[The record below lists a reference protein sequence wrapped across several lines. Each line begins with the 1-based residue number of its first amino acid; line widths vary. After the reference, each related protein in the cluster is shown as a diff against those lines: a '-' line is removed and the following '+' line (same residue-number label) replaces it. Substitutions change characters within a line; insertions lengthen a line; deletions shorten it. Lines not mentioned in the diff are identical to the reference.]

1 MNPNPVNPSVEDIV
15 AGYNARI
22 ASLTQQL
29 VLAEAQV
36 KALERRLAELDE
48 QSTEEDA

>member
-1 MNPNPVNPSVEDIV
+1 MNSDIVNPSVEDIV

-29 VLAEAQV
+29 VLAEARGA
-36 KALERRLAELDE
+36 ALERALNEATAEK
-48 QSTEEDA
+48 SEED

>member
-1 MNPNPVNPSVEDIV
+1 MNLDINDII
-15 AGYNARI
+15 AGYNAKI
-22 ASLTQQL
+22 TELTQQL
-29 VLAEAQV
+29 VLAEAQI

>member
-1 MNPNPVNPSVEDIV
+1 MNPSIDDIL

-29 VLAEAQV
+29 VLAEAQNR
-36 KALERRLAELDE
+36 ALERALDE
-48 QSTEEDA
+48 ATAEKYEED

>member
-1 MNPNPVNPSVEDIV
+1 MNLTIDDII
-15 AGYNARI
+15 AGYNAKVTE
-22 ASLTQQL
+22 LTQQL
-29 VLAEAQV
+29 VLAEAQI

>member
-1 MNPNPVNPSVEDIV
+1 MNPSIDDIL

-29 VLAEAQV
+29 VLAEARGL
-36 KALERRLAELDE
+36 ALERALDE
-48 QSTEEDA
+48 ATAEKYEED

>member
-1 MNPNPVNPSVEDIV
+1 MNLDINDIID
-15 AGYNARI
+15 GYNAKVTE
-22 ASLTQQL
+22 LTQQL
-29 VLAEAQV
+29 ILAEAQI

>member
-1 MNPNPVNPSVEDIV
+1 MNLDINDII
-15 AGYNARI
+15 AGYNAKI
-22 ASLTQQL
+22 AELTQQL
-29 VLAEAQV
+29 VLAEAQI

>member
-1 MNPNPVNPSVEDIV
+1 MNLTIDDII
-15 AGYNARI
+15 AGYNAKVTE
-22 ASLTQQL
+22 LTQQL

-36 KALERRLAELDE
+36 KALERRLAELDG

>member
-1 MNPNPVNPSVEDIV
+1 MNLEINDIID
-15 AGYNARI
+15 GYNAKVTE
-22 ASLTQQL
+22 LTQQL
-29 VLAEAQV
+29 ILAEAQI

>member
-1 MNPNPVNPSVEDIV
+1 MNLDINDIID
-15 AGYNARI
+15 GYNAKVTE
-22 ASLTQQL
+22 LTQQL

>member
-1 MNPNPVNPSVEDIV
+1 MNLDINDIS
-15 AGYNARI
+15 AGYNAKI
-22 ASLTQQL
+22 TELTQQL
-29 VLAEAQV
+29 VLAEAQI

>member
-1 MNPNPVNPSVEDIV
+1 MNLTIDDII
-15 AGYNARI
+15 AGYNAQVTE
-22 ASLTQQL
+22 LTQKL
-29 VLAEAQV
+29 VLAEARA

>member
-1 MNPNPVNPSVEDIV
+1 MNLTIDDII
-15 AGYNARI
+15 AGYNAKVTE
-22 ASLTQQL
+22 LTQQL

>member
-1 MNPNPVNPSVEDIV
+1 MNLTIDDII
-15 AGYNARI
+15 AGYNAKVTE
-22 ASLTQQL
+22 LTQQL

-48 QSTEEDA
+48 QSPEEDA